1 MCSPS
6 SYLFRPFLCIASH
19 NDVQMGYL
27 CQAGPGAGAP
37 IDLSH
42 LPWSVYVYGPDGF
55 AHEHAVGCNTYVMGY
70 PFS

>member
-1 MCSPS
+1 
-6 SYLFRPFLCIASH
+6 
-19 NDVQMGYL
+19 MGYL
-27 CQAGPGAGAP
+27 CQAGPAAGAP

-55 AHEHAVGCNTYVMGY
+55 AHEHAVGRNTYVMGY